1 VIEGERYRVSVNRTT
16 RQACS
21 NHHTGTHILHAILR
35 EVLGDHVKQ
44 AGSLVAPDRLRFDFH
59 HFAPL
64 STRELER
71 VEQEV
76 NRRIQEDHHV
86 DKTWMSQRDALA
98 SGALAFF
105 GEKYGDQ
112 VRVVSIGSFSKEL
125 CGGTHTRD
133 TGELGLLKIVREA
146 GVAAGVRRIE
156 AVAGEPAY
164 LASKKDGH
172 DLSEIAA
179 LLKVPPQ
186 EAVSKARK
194 LVESLRAREREIE
207 QLKARLASGGR
218 SDAASEPGRT
228 VAGVTVTVRRIDGM
242 DAKDLRAAADRVR
255 EQIKSGVVVLG
266 AVAGDKVNL
275 VAAVTPDLAGRYHA
289 GHLVRAVAD
298 LVGGTGGGNATMGQ
312 AGGRD
317 AERLDEAL
325 ERVYGLVEG
334 MANKS

>member
-1 VIEGERYRVSVNRTT
+1 
-16 RQACS
+16 
-21 NHHTGTHILHAILR
+21 
-35 EVLGDHVKQ
+35 
-44 AGSLVAPDRLRFDFH
+44 LVAPDRLRFDFH

-64 STRELER
+64 SPRELER
-71 VEQEV
+71 VEAEV

-86 DKTWMSQRDALA
+86 DKAWMSQRDALA

-105 GEKYGDQ
+105 GEKYGER

-133 TGELGLLKIVREA
+133 TGELGLLKIVREG

-164 LASKKDGH
+164 LAAKKESQ
-172 DLSEIAA
+172 DLAEIAA
-179 LLKVPPQ
+179 LLKVQPV

-194 LVESLRAREREIE
+194 LVESMRAREREIE
-207 QLKARLASGGR
+207 QLKARLAGGGR
-218 SDAASEPGRT
+218 SDAGSDRGRT
-228 VAGVTVTVRRIDGM
+228 VAGVTVAARRIDGM
-242 DAKDLRAAADRVR
+242 DPKDLRAAADRVR

-275 VAAVTPDLAGRYHA
+275 VAAVTPDLADRFHA
-289 GHLVRAVAD
+289 GNLVRAVAD

-312 AGGRD
+312 AGGRQP
-317 AERLDEAL
+317 ERLDEAL
-325 ERVYGLVEG
+325 ERVYVVVEA
-334 MANKS
+334 MAAKS